1 MTGTRLVFIAAPGD
15 AGPPGGGT
23 TYVVLDTAWTP
34 RSDDRAD
41 VIPVRPPIS
50 AVLRRHD
57 LFGEALS
64 RLDAWA
70 HEAGLDE
77 ALLVD
82 GVAWWYRIRP
92 FVWYGLHEMILW
104 RRVIGELERGG
115 ATTELEVPAGRPLL
129 EAAARAAAPAIAA
142 TVTVVDGS
150 QSPVAP
156 ANVGAP
162 SGAPAPAP
170 TSARGRHPVIRLMA
184 RIRRIV
190 SRALPGASRSQSDRY
205 AERLAALDERVRALA
220 GTPDAMLSI
229 SYPRVFQVI
238 ETSDAQRMVD
248 PQLAPVLDLL
258 VNDGVAIGVI
268 GLDLDHRRDGDWSA
282 VAADAALI
290 PASYVR
296 VRWGRSADREIDS
309 MDVATRIAA
318 TSVPLAVDGADL
330 GPGIVKLIGGYLPG
344 WLDGQR
350 RLARQAER
358 MIEEIRPAAL
368 FLNHEGNRTPWLAAA
383 RRCRCPV
390 VAVQHGVIYPT
401 HPVYR
406 HARLTTLPLPDVTC
420 VFGPYERDVLVEH
433 GGYLASEVAVT
444 GSPRPGQDGPADRDP
459 AGLAEERRA
468 VRDELSVADGDR
480 ILVVSSAN
488 LWLVRDVHVVDMVA
502 RTLGGPLPGIHVVIK
517 QHPGETDEGPFRAL
531 LEGLAA
537 AGGYSPP
544 AVTIVRNIDLYR
556 LLRAADAHLGLH
568 STVLTDAVVVG
579 TPNLISIDQ
588 ADGDLLGYVQAGV
601 ARPVRDVDDV
611 RSALAHPQRA
621 HPADRAA
628 FLESHFR
635 EGDAGQRVAGVI
647 RSAAVAARGRSW

>member
-1 MTGTRLVFIAAPGD
+1 MD
-15 AGPPGGGT
+15 GT

-34 RSDDRAD
+34 RFDDRAD
-41 VIPVRPPIS
+41 VVAVRTPMT

-57 LFGEALS
+57 LFRESLS

-70 HEAGLDE
+70 HEAGLDA

-104 RRVIGELERGG
+104 RRVIGELDPGG
-115 ATTELEVPAGRPLL
+115 SATALDVPAGRPLL
-129 EAAARAAAPAIAA
+129 EAAARAAAPATEAQVI
-142 TVTVVDGS
+142 VGDGLPS
-150 QSPVAP
+150 RSAP
-156 ANVGAP
+156 ASAE
-162 SGAPAPAP
+162 APAGAAAAAP
-170 TSARGRHPVIRLMA
+170 TRVQERRPLFGLIARV
-184 RIRRIV
+184 RRVV
-190 SRALPGASRSQSDRY
+190 SRAVPGASGRPDRY
-205 AERLAALDERVRALA
+205 AERLAVLDGRVRALA
-220 GTPDAMLSI
+220 GTPGGVLSV

-238 ETSDAQRMVD
+238 ETANSQRMVD
-248 PQLAPVLDLL
+248 PQLAPVLDDL
-258 VNDGVAIGVI
+258 VADGAAVGVI
-268 GLDLDHRRDGDWSA
+268 GLDLDHRRDDDWRA
-282 VAADAALI
+282 VTADPSLI

-296 VRWGRSADREIDS
+296 VRWGRPADREIDS
-309 MDVATRIAA
+309 AEVATRIAA
-318 TSVPLAVDGADL
+318 ISVPLVVDGADL
-330 GPGIVKLIGGYLPG
+330 GPGVVNLVGGYVPG

-358 MIEEIRPAAL
+358 MIEEIRPGVL

-383 RRCRCPV
+383 RRRGCPS

-406 HARLTTLPLPDVTC
+406 HARLATLVIPDVTC
-420 VFGPYERDVLVEH
+420 VFGQYERDVLVEH
-433 GGYLASEVAVT
+433 GGYVESEVAVT
-444 GSPRPGQDGPADRDP
+444 GSPRPVQAGTLDGNSIGREA
-459 AGLAEERRA
+459 ERRA
-468 VRDELSVADGDR
+468 VRDELGVAEGDR
-480 ILVVSSAN
+480 LLVVSSAN

-517 QHPGETDEGPFRAL
+517 QHPGETDEGPFRVL

-544 AVTIVRNIDLYR
+544 AVTTVRNIDLYR

-588 ADGDLLGYVQAGV
+588 AGGDLLGYVQAGV
-601 ARPVRDVDDV
+601 AQPVRDVDDV
-611 RSALAHPQRA
+611 RSALADPPQ
-621 HPADRAA
+621 ADAAARAA
-628 FLESHFR
+628 FLERHFR
-635 EGDAGQRVAGVI
+635 DGDAAERVAGVI
-647 RSAAVAARGRSW
+647 RSAVVAAPG